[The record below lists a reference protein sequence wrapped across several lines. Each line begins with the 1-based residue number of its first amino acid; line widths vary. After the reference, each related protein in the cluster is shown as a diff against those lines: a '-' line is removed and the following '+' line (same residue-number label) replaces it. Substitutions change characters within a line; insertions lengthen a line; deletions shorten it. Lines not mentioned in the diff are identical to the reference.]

1 MAKCGNAADGL
12 RQVFNN
18 AEWEV
23 LPLDIASY
31 SNLIKHVRIS
41 PCKLLQFIK
50 TLKQKASLIFLHYLL
65 YYEKCSWKM
74 NVENKPVQTCVLEPE
89 WRVCVVTTAAK
100 YWNHWGRFFLFFLT
114 AVRVVCAPERWT
126 WTPRRGKR
134 LDVIFSVLNGFSVSL
149 KEPRILP
156 RLSNGSASIYK
167 ACEIFFHVL
176 ILP

>member
-1 MAKCGNAADGL
+1 M
-12 RQVFNN
+12 
-18 AEWEV
+18 
-23 LPLDIASY
+23 ASY
-31 SNLIKHVRIS
+31 SNLIKYVNTA
-41 PCKLLQFIK
+41 PC
-50 TLKQKASLIFLHYLL
+50 TTVNNSHQKAKCIFFSLDIL
-65 YYEKCSWKM
+65 YSKICSWNITVK
-74 NVENKPVQTCVLEPE
+74 NKLVSTCVLDMTS
-89 WRVCVVTTAAK
+89 C
-100 YWNHWGRFFLFFLT
+100 GRHHYRQILELLRSFFSFFLSFFLT
-114 AVRVVCAPERWT
+114 AVHVVCAPERWT